1 MKRNLKSAMIPAVV
15 AVSLFSLAGCSTS
28 TPATFAPTTNTVA
41 SGGVNATAPGNS
53 TNSNAT
59 SSGNA
64 TPANAATSGN
74 TTSANITTVGS
85 GNLTVSTTVQ
95 NANPNKSLATAFP
108 SIIQMAMNHLP
119 LSILSWAYAPTMYPV
134 SADGDKALF
143 YQTMIDKNFAMSFP
157 GR

>member
-1 MKRNLKSAMIPAVV
+1 MKRSLNSAIIPAVV
-15 AVSLFSLAGCSTS
+15 AVSLFSPAGCSTS
-28 TPATFAPTTNTVA
+28 KTGTPPTTSPNNAVPLESA
-41 SGGVNATAPGNS
+41 SGTKTVTTGNG
-53 TNSNAT
+53 T
-59 SSGNA
+59 
-64 TPANAATSGN
+64 NAATSGN